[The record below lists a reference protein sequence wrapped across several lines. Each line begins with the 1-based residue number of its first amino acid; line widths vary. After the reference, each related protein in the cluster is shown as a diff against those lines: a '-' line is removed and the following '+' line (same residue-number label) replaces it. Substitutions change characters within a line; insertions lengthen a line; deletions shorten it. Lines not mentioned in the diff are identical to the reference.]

1 MLSFQVELSNSE
13 RQKHTLAQC
22 NQYYDKYKHLQ
33 EIFPLKPTYIPPPV
47 LMVDTA
53 ALQRQGVKPFTRN
66 ALSCLDNVYEQQVG
80 TTFRVTN

>member
-53 ALQRQGVKPFTRN
+53 ALQRQGVKLFIRN